1 MKSLISI
8 FFVLTI
14 TSCSFDNKTGI
25 WNDADNIPVDNK
37 QAKSIDES
45 TPQSQYEEI
54 FVKDQEFN
62 EEKIVSN
69 KLTLLLDE
77 VTVIDNWLEQY
88 GNNSNNVSNYSYSG
102 DNILLTKSPKLNKL
116 LSNENTIFYENNLIG
131 FDHKGKIFIYSLDTR
146 KKIFEYNFYKKSFK
160 KFKKKIYLIAK
171 KNILYAADNLGYL
184 YAINLDTKSL
194 VWAKN
199 YGIPFRSN
207 LKIIEEQIFLANQ
220 DNLVYSIDTK
230 TGNKNWQFGSRLTFL
245 KSEFNNNFAVDEIGK
260 NLIFLN
266 TSGELY
272 SFNYINQNINW
283 VINFKNSFSTSEI
296 NLFIS
301 NPIIIKNNILIV
313 STENSTFSY
322 NTITGA
328 RNWRFPSN
336 SIIKPIITNNYTY
349 ILSKNNLLICL
360 NIETGE
366 VIWSKNILKNLRIKK
381 INKIGSF
388 YDFKI
393 VNNEVNLYSKNGYL
407 LSFNYKNGNN
417 NYIKKIS
424 KNGISSKIFFLK
436 QNMLLLDNN
445 SRLLKFN

>member
-131 FDHKGKIFIYSLDTR
+131 FDHKGKIFIYSLNTR

>member
-1 MKSLISI
+1 MKSFISI

-25 WNDADNIPVDNK
+25 WNDADKIPVDNK

-45 TPQSQYEEI
+45 TQQSQYEEI
-54 FVKDQEFN
+54 FIKDQEFN

-77 VTVIDNWLEQY
+77 VTEIDNWLEQY

-102 DNILLTKSPKLNKL
+102 NNILLTKSPKLNKL
-116 LSNENTIFYENNLIG
+116 SSNENNIFYENNLIG

-171 KNILYAADNLGYL
+171 KNILYAADNLGYV
-184 YAINLDTKSL
+184 YAINLNTKSL
-194 VWAKN
+194 IWAKN

-207 LKIIEEQIFLANQ
+207 LKIIEDQIFLANQ
-220 DNLVYSIDTK
+220 DNQVYSIDTK

-245 KSEFNNNFAVDEIGK
+245 KSEFKNNFAVDEIGK

-283 VINFKNSFSTSEI
+283 VINFKNSFLKSEI
-296 NLFIS
+296 NLFTS

-313 STENSTFSY
+313 STDNSIFSY
-322 NTITGA
+322 DIMTGA

-366 VIWSKNILKNLRIKK
+366 VIWSKNILKNLKIKK

-436 QNMLLLDNN
+436 KNMLLLDNN

>member
-424 KNGISSKIFFLK
+424 KMALVRKYFF
-436 QNMLLLDNN
+436 
-445 SRLLKFN
+445 

>member
-146 KKIFEYNFYKKSFK
+146 KKIFEYNFYKKRFK

>member
-366 VIWSKNILKNLRIKK
+366 VIWSKNILKNLKIKK

-436 QNMLLLDNN
+436 KNMLLLDNN